1 MVLTSPKSA
10 HKSMKEQFESVSSYI
25 VDYLWDQP
33 AIYCG
38 TYKKYNEGSLFGAWL
53 DLRTFDSYEE
63 FIDVCKQLH
72 ADEEDPEFM
81 FQDYQCFP
89 AEWYSESC
97 MDKEVFDKII
107 AFIQMDDDKQKAF
120 KAYVSATG
128 DDSISDFEDNYEGEY
143 DSEEDF
149 ATHIVNECYDLERMM
164 GNLSY
169 YFDYKGF
176 VHLGL
181 HLRGWLRLPQIKVEA
196 GRGNRLAPAAHLFIV
211 TKKYILRKGCLS
223 FIFFI
228 FAENFLLWL

>member
-63 FIDVCKQLH
+63 FIDVCMQLH
-72 ADEEDPEFM
+72 ADEEDPELM

-97 MDKEVFDKII
+97 MDEEVFDKII

-128 DDSISDFEDNYEGEY
+128 DDSISDFEDSYEGEY

-149 ATHIVNECYDLERMM
+149 ATHIVNESYDLERMM

-169 YFDYKGF
+169 YFDYKAF
-176 VHLGL
+176 A
-181 HLRGWLRLPQIKVEA
+181 RD
-196 GRGNRLAPAAHLFIV
+196 LFISD
-211 TKKYILRKGCLS
+211 YIFEDGYVFRR
-223 FIFFI
+223 
-228 FAENFLLWL
+228 

>member
-1 MVLTSPKSA
+1 MQEMVLTSPKSA

-72 ADEEDPEFM
+72 ADE
-81 FQDYQCFP
+81 
-89 AEWYSESC
+89 
-97 MDKEVFDKII
+97 
-107 AFIQMDDDKQKAF
+107 DDDKQKAF

-128 DDSISDFEDNYEGEY
+128 DDSISDFEDSYEGEY

-169 YFDYKGF
+169 YFDYKAF
-176 VHLGL
+176 A
-181 HLRGWLRLPQIKVEA
+181 RD
-196 GRGNRLAPAAHLFIV
+196 LFISD
-211 TKKYILRKGCLS
+211 YIFEDGYVFRR
-223 FIFFI
+223 
-228 FAENFLLWL
+228 

>member
-1 MVLTSPKSA
+1 MQEMVLTSPKSA

-72 ADEEDPEFM
+72 ADEEDPELM

-97 MDKEVFDKII
+97 MDEEVFDKII
-107 AFIQMDDDKQKAF
+107 AFIQMYDDKQKAF

-128 DDSISDFEDNYEGEY
+128 DDSISDFEDSYEGEY
-143 DSEEDF
+143 DSEEDLAHPTKSVAEPNQTPTIFNGLSFKF
-149 ATHIVNECYDLERMM
+149 ATFATWN
-164 GNLSY
+164 
-169 YFDYKGF
+169 
-176 VHLGL
+176 
-181 HLRGWLRLPQIKVEA
+181 IKQ
-196 GRGNRLAPAAHLFIV
+196 
-211 TKKYILRKGCLS
+211 T
-223 FIFFI
+223 
-228 FAENFLLWL
+228 

>member
-1 MVLTSPKSA
+1 MQEMVLTSPKSA

-72 ADEEDPEFM
+72 ADEEDPELM

-97 MDKEVFDKII
+97 MDEEVFDKII

-120 KAYVSATG
+120 KAYVGSPDKPGGEIPQTKRKVIHLHHEPTRTFSIGAVDSAIRDT
-128 DDSISDFEDNYEGEY
+128 FK
-143 DSEEDF
+143 
-149 ATHIVNECYDLERMM
+149 L
-164 GNLSY
+164 
-169 YFDYKGF
+169 
-176 VHLGL
+176 
-181 HLRGWLRLPQIKVEA
+181 
-196 GRGNRLAPAAHLFIV
+196 
-211 TKKYILRKGCLS
+211 
-223 FIFFI
+223 
-228 FAENFLLWL
+228 

>member
-72 ADEEDPEFM
+72 ADEEDPELM

-97 MDKEVFDKII
+97 MDEEVFDKII
-107 AFIQMDDDKQKAF
+107 AFIQMDDDNRK
-120 KAYVSATG
+120 
-128 DDSISDFEDNYEGEY
+128 
-143 DSEEDF
+143 
-149 ATHIVNECYDLERMM
+149 R
-164 GNLSY
+164 
-169 YFDYKGF
+169 
-176 VHLGL
+176 
-181 HLRGWLRLPQIKVEA
+181 LRLMFPP
-196 GRGNRLAPAAHLFIV
+196 LAMTAFR
-211 TKKYILRKGCLS
+211 ILKIIIRANMIRKRIS
-223 FIFFI
+223 PHTSSMSAMIWS
-228 FAENFLLWL
+228 A

>member
-1 MVLTSPKSA
+1 MVLTLPKSA

-72 ADEEDPEFM
+72 ADEEDPELM

-97 MDKEVFDKII
+97 MDEEVFDKII
-107 AFIQMDDDKQKAF
+107 AFIQMDDDK
-120 KAYVSATG
+120 
-128 DDSISDFEDNYEGEY
+128 
-143 DSEEDF
+143 
-149 ATHIVNECYDLERMM
+149 
-164 GNLSY
+164 
-169 YFDYKGF
+169 
-176 VHLGL
+176 
-181 HLRGWLRLPQIKVEA
+181 
-196 GRGNRLAPAAHLFIV
+196 
-211 TKKYILRKGCLS
+211 
-223 FIFFI
+223 
-228 FAENFLLWL
+228 

>member
-1 MVLTSPKSA
+1 MQEMVLTSPKSA

-72 ADEEDPEFM
+72 ADEEDPELM

-97 MDKEVFDKII
+97 MDEEVFDKII

-128 DDSISDFEDNYEGEY
+128 DDSISDFEDCYEGEY

-149 ATHIVNECYDLERMM
+149 ATHIVNESYDLERMM

-169 YFDYKGF
+169 YFDYKAF
-176 VHLGL
+176 A
-181 HLRGWLRLPQIKVEA
+181 RD
-196 GRGNRLAPAAHLFIV
+196 LFISD
-211 TKKYILRKGCLS
+211 YIFEDGYVFRR
-223 FIFFI
+223 
-228 FAENFLLWL
+228 